1 MEFIDES
8 TKHFCLFDKVIDLYR
23 PVSVFG
29 RNLFASLSPLRED
42 EILSHFSFLSKVR
55 ECEKNRTRIENIL
68 RDFHEIS
75 TTISNIEHDTAT
87 EIDIFEIKRF
97 IYYHRLL
104 KGASCLGDFFG
115 SFEELWTSIDPKNTG
130 SFSFSPQNQTIE
142 EMEKRYTDL
151 SRMINDLYKRQIGL
165 IAQKFGIRI
174 DDKRFVIEK
183 EKGSLLVNSNLVM
196 IEREGSKTYTL
207 IVRPTEEIITLQ
219 NEMSDLEERLKD
231 EREKEVKRLS
241 FEIKKWIYFIKG
253 EISKISKFDLAF
265 SKVRAINDGY
275 TFPEFGDRIEIIKG
289 FHPVIAENVTNYT
302 PLDGS
307 FSDGLTIIFGPNMGG
322 KTTVLKTIALSCALG
337 AYGFLVPA
345 EYAKLPKI
353 DWIRYI
359 GMSSNNTDLSA
370 FANQIENV
378 SEVLKMEGKGI
389 ILIDEFGAGTN
400 PYEGESLAQALA
412 EYLSR
417 KDNIS
422 IMVTHFKRVIE
433 KTNCPKYMIGK
444 INFDEEINARNIN
457 SKIDHH
463 LTKDFSV
470 RYGDAIKIASIFGFP
485 PEITN
490 EALKKLEDY
499 L

>member
-8 TKHFCLFDKVIDLYR
+8 TKNFCLFDKVIDLYK

-29 RNLFASLSPLRED
+29 KNLFANLSPLKE
-42 EILSHFSFLSKVR
+42 EMISYFSFLSKVR
-55 ECEKNRTRIENIL
+55 ECEKQRTRIESLL
-68 RDFHEIS
+68 RDFHEIT
-75 TTISNIEHDTAT
+75 TTISNIEHDMAT

-104 KGASCLGDFFG
+104 KNASCLKDFFG
-115 SFEELWTSIDPKNTG
+115 SFEELWILIDPQNTG
-130 SFSFSPQNQTIE
+130 SFSFAPRNSMIE
-142 EMEKRYTDL
+142 EMEKKYTDL
-151 SRMINDLYKRQIGL
+151 GKKIDGLYRMQIEL
-165 IAQKFGIRI
+165 IARRFGIRI

-183 EKGSLLVNSNLVM
+183 EKGIPLVNSNLVM
-196 IEREGSKTYTL
+196 IEREGTKTYTL
-207 IVRPTEEIITLQ
+207 SVRPTEEIISLQ
-219 NEMSDLEERLKD
+219 NEMSDLEENLKD
-231 EREKEVKRLS
+231 EREREIKRLS
-241 FEIKKWIYFIKG
+241 SEIKKWIPSVKE

-265 SKVRAINDGY
+265 SKVKAINDGY
-275 TFPEFGDRIEIIKG
+275 TFPDFGDRIELSKA
-289 FHPVIAENVTNYT
+289 FHPVIAKNVQNYT

-307 FSDGLTIIFGPNMGG
+307 FTGGLTIIFGPNMGG

-337 AYGFLVPA
+337 TYGFLVPA
-345 EYAKLPKI
+345 KYAKLPKV

-359 GMSSNNTDLSA
+359 GMSSNHTDLSS

-378 SEVLKMEGKGI
+378 SEVLKMDGNGI

-400 PYEGESLAQALA
+400 PYEGEALAQSLA
-412 EYLSR
+412 EYLSHR
-417 KDNIS
+417 NHFS

-444 INFDEEINARNIN
+444 INFDEEINAKNIN

-470 RYGDAIKIASIFGFP
+470 KYGDAIKIASIFGFP
-485 PEITN
+485 SEITD